1 MIALALGG
9 MGSVTGAFLG
19 GILLGVLESV
29 GSFVISGG
37 WADAISYGVFL
48 IVLMFKPEGLFV
60 RVGEKSVNHE
70 G

>member
-1 MIALALGG
+1 

-60 RVGEKSVNHE
+60 RSVRKV
-70 G
+70 